1 MLNKT
6 FKKGNGN
13 VRESPGY
20 WIPIFCILSLALTI
34 QLPKRRHYS
43 RSLLHICESKGLNR
57 VTCHLHNMKPCEDET
72 MAL

>member
-20 WIPIFCILSLALTI
+20 WIPILRILSLALTI
-34 QLPKRRHYS
+34 QLPK
-43 RSLLHICESKGLNR
+43 
-57 VTCHLHNMKPCEDET
+57 
-72 MAL
+72 